1 MVGHFGGHFHNWG
14 FKQMKSYVLK
24 LTSAIAVDGSIVKA
38 GSLVELSE
46 AEAKNLLSRGKA
58 ILATADDGYEGDD
71 EGESSGVD
79 LSRLNKTQL
88 QEIAK
93 GREIA
98 FEDSTTKAQLIAAI
112 EAKEA

>member
-1 MVGHFGGHFHNWG
+1 
-14 FKQMKSYVLK
+14 MKSYVLK
-24 LTSAIAVDGSIVKA
+24 LTSAIVVDGGIVKA
-38 GSLVELSE
+38 GALVELSE

-58 ILATADDGYEGDD
+58 VLATASDGYDGNDDDD
-71 EGESSGVD
+71 ETSGVD

-93 GREIA
+93 GHGIA

-112 EAKEA
+112 EAKEADAE

>member
-1 MVGHFGGHFHNWG
+1 
-14 FKQMKSYVLK
+14 MKSYVLK
-24 LTSAIAVDGSIVKA
+24 LTSAIVVDGGIVKA
-38 GSLVELSE
+38 GALVELSE

-58 ILATADDGYEGDD
+58 TLATAADGYDGNDD
-71 EGESSGVD
+71 DVETSGVD

-93 GREIA
+93 GHEIA

-112 EAKEA
+112 EAKEADAE